1 MGIEPVTM
9 GTAEKETNLE
19 DCGSTVMLTKDMVVA
34 EPGEQRPSF
43 CSMWTANYM
52 SAEDT
57 DVKLL
62 PSHFVSISAALTCN
76 MLSP

>member
-19 DCGSTVMLTKDMVVA
+19 DCGSTVTLTKDVEVA
-34 EPGEQRPSF
+34 EPGEQRPSL
-43 CSMWTANYM
+43 CSMWAANYT

-57 DVKLL
+57 DVELL
-62 PSHFVSISAALTCN
+62 PSHLLSTPAELTCN
-76 MLSP
+76 VSWP